1 MIKIFAATLL
11 FLGFFQIVD
20 VFYWSLAII
29 LVIIVC
35 AVIVHIFLKIWNWF
49 EGRKYKVIKTKG

>member
-1 MIKIFAATLL
+1 MIKIFAATTL
-11 FLGFFQIVD
+11 FLGYFQIVD

-29 LVIIVC
+29 LVITVC
-35 AVIVHIFLKIWNWF
+35 AVIVHIILKIWNWF